1 MGSIY
6 FWVLNG
12 KGDRASAVK
21 EQGEIKYIS
30 RGKGT
35 KLHWQVS
42 FMLHLFHR
50 LPYFCLADILH
61 ILLMM
66 PCNNLA
72 SNRLLFGISPNL
84 IRYLPKPRE

>member
-12 KGDRASAVK
+12 KGPELLQWRT
-21 EQGEIKYIS
+21 
-30 RGKGT
+30 RGRLNTLQEETT
-35 KLHWQVS
+35 KFHWQVS

-50 LPYFCLADILH
+50 LPYFCLGDILH

-72 SNRLLFGISPNL
+72 FNRLLFGISPNL